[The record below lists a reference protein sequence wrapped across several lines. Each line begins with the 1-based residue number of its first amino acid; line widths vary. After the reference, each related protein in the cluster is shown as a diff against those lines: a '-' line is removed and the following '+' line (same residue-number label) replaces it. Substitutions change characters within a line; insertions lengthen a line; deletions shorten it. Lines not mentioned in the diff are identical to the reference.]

1 MNFRKQKPLWS
12 VEKDSSSVYLGEN
25 TVTVTAFVVLTY
37 HEHKL
42 FLWHF
47 WLGCLIGKTRD
58 EREEKEISKG
68 L

>member
-1 MNFRKQKPLWS
+1 MVSGKRLIFC
-12 VEKDSSSVYLGEN
+12 VYLGEN

-37 HEHKL
+37 HEHKV